1 MQVYR
6 KEWIN
11 EGKPHASVE
20 NGSEDDDFV
29 DLTRNEEAHD
39 EGNAVEV
46 AAQPV
51 EEDEND
57 LYTEP
62 PLVGVLAERETAS
75 NEAIDAPEEDE
86 LDALLAE
93 DDPGQA
99 SNPSLLTG
107 SRPAARD
114 NFEDEEEAMAGME
127 FEW

>member
-29 DLTRNEEAHD
+29 DLTRNKEAHD
-39 EGNAVEV
+39 AEV

-51 EEDEND
+51 EEDEDD

-62 PLVGVLAERETAS
+62 PLVGVLAGRETAS
-75 NEAIDAPEEDE
+75 NEAADAPEEDE
-86 LDALLAE
+86 LDAFLAE

-99 SNPSLLTG
+99 SNPSLTTE